1 MPSSVFLN
9 RCYPF
14 PQFCFARPY
23 SSGYPFLSHVAAPPM
38 TDSRGNEKA
47 EFKGL
52 RRASFARALHVPAIG
67 RRKHVEIVEHANRN
81 AFPSRNNVEKEPQRG
96 PSPNPVTVS
105 IAARGAEHND
115 GDEGAEIPDI
125 PLRRS
130 HVKRV
135 SADYSGSSLGT
146 LERMLTTG
154 GTPDASNGHLFGP
167 INPNAIMSSG
177 GEKRYSSYLSC
188 PCRVRLFIESR
199 RTDDEAVYP
208 MSQRRR
214 PHQPFAQR
222 LIRISNLC
230 GRRTLPP
237 SPLSAQLCRLPRT
250 RGAPMIDRLSN
261 HP

>member
-1 MPSSVFLN
+1 MSSSIFLH

-14 PQFCFARPY
+14 PQSCFACPY

-38 TDSRGNEKA
+38 TDLRGNEKA

-67 RRKHVEIVEHANRN
+67 RRKHVEIVENANRN
-81 AFPSRNNVEKEPQRG
+81 ASPSRNKVEKEPQRT

-154 GTPDASNGHLFGP
+154 GTPDGSNVHHFGP
-167 INPNAIMSSG
+167 INPNAIMSG
-177 GEKRYSSYLSC
+177 GEKRQVSDFPC
-188 PCRVRLFIESR
+188 PCGVRLLIDSR

-208 MSQRRR
+208 MSQRLR
-214 PHQPFAQR
+214 PHQRSDQR

-230 GRRTLPP
+230 VRLTLPP
-237 SPLSAQLCRLPRT
+237 SPPSAQLCRLPRT

>member
-1 MPSSVFLN
+1 MMDFKSS
-9 RCYPF
+9 
-14 PQFCFARPY
+14 
-23 SSGYPFLSHVAAPPM
+23 
-38 TDSRGNEKA
+38 EKT

-67 RRKHVEIVEHANRN
+67 RRKHVEIVENSNRN
-81 AFPSRNNVEKEPQRG
+81 ASPSGNSIEKQSQRS

-154 GTPDASNGHLFGP
+154 ATPDASNSHHFGP
-167 INPNAIMSSG
+167 INPNAIMSG
-177 GEKRYSSYLSC
+177 GDKRY
-188 PCRVRLFIESR
+188 
-199 RTDDEAVYP
+199 
-208 MSQRRR
+208 
-214 PHQPFAQR
+214 
-222 LIRISNLC
+222 
-230 GRRTLPP
+230 
-237 SPLSAQLCRLPRT
+237 
-250 RGAPMIDRLSN
+250 GA
-261 HP
+261 